1 MVRLPD
7 GSLAVAARAGW
18 YVFDEEAEEPDFD
31 RPISSPLK
39 PFKVDT

>member
-18 YVFDEEAEEPDFD
+18 YVFDEEAEKPDFD

-39 PFKVDT
+39 P